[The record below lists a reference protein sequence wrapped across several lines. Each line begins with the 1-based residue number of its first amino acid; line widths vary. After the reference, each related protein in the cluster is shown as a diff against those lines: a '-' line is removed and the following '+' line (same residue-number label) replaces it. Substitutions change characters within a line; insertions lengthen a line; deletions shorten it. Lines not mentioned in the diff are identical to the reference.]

1 MFGRRAIVCHKS
13 IDLSLK
19 VSCQNSC
26 IMAEYIAAGIQM
38 QQYAHRDDSVMFRDD
53 MEEGFSRSPVE
64 TYTECLALSLF
75 IDKQAGTLNLR
86 MSHKTM
92 PKSAQKLGHL
102 TQKLAAWG
110 SHAITWWSSRPAL
123 TESPHQDEEQ
133 SRTSLVYHHSMS
145 QRPANRRE
153 VNCPGM
159 PQSALHTYSH
169 HGRNSTRDIVYT
181 DSSWYGLLHSP
192 W

>member
-53 MEEGFSRSPVE
+53 MEEVFSRSPVE

-86 MSHKTM
+86 MSRNCLCRYSS
-92 PKSAQKLGHL
+92 PLQGWS
-102 TQKLAAWG
+102 LAFG
-110 SHAITWWSSRPAL
+110 FG
-123 TESPHQDEEQ
+123 
-133 SRTSLVYHHSMS
+133 Y
-145 QRPANRRE
+145 
-153 VNCPGM
+153 
-159 PQSALHTYSH
+159 
-169 HGRNSTRDIVYT
+169 
-181 DSSWYGLLHSP
+181 
-192 W
+192 

>member
-1 MFGRRAIVCHKS
+1 MCHKS

-53 MEEGFSRSPVE
+53 MEEVFSRSPVE

-86 MSHKTM
+86 MSQ
-92 PKSAQKLGHL
+92 KSVPIFK
-102 TQKLAAWG
+102 
-110 SHAITWWSSRPAL
+110 
-123 TESPHQDEEQ
+123 
-133 SRTSLVYHHSMS
+133 
-145 QRPANRRE
+145 
-153 VNCPGM
+153 
-159 PQSALHTYSH
+159 
-169 HGRNSTRDIVYT
+169 RNLYQVI
-181 DSSWYGLLHSP
+181 H
-192 W
+192 

>member
-53 MEEGFSRSPVE
+53 MEEVFSRSPVE

-86 MSHKTM
+86 MSHVSFQTLFCSM
-92 PKSAQKLGHL
+92 DHL
-102 TQKLAAWG
+102 VKVSLKNWYTFLA
-110 SHAITWWSSRPAL
+110 L
-123 TESPHQDEEQ
+123 PHIKCACLLRQQLIFVID
-133 SRTSLVYHHSMS
+133 
-145 QRPANRRE
+145 
-153 VNCPGM
+153 
-159 PQSALHTYSH
+159 
-169 HGRNSTRDIVYT
+169 ST
-181 DSSWYGLLHSP
+181 
-192 W
+192 

>member
-1 MFGRRAIVCHKS
+1 LLPWDVKHCRMFGRRAIVCHKS

-53 MEEGFSRSPVE
+53 MEEVFSRSPVE

-86 MSHKTM
+86 MSQKSVPIFKRNLYQVIHRQKQRLKRNVSQFVIEKWATAGTKM
-92 PKSAQKLGHL
+92 PV
-102 TQKLAAWG
+102 
-110 SHAITWWSSRPAL
+110 RPAL
-123 TESPHQDEEQ
+123 
-133 SRTSLVYHHSMS
+133 R
-145 QRPANRRE
+145 
-153 VNCPGM
+153 
-159 PQSALHTYSH
+159 
-169 HGRNSTRDIVYT
+169 
-181 DSSWYGLLHSP
+181 
-192 W
+192 